1 MQRQM
6 SKKKKNVINLNYLD
20 NKPKPNPVMKYTTD
34 DEGKV
39 TLEVENTGVVNRIFQ
54 KIARKPKITYVHL
67 DEMGSFIWPYLD
79 GERTITELGVIVKEH
94 FGEKAEPLY
103 ERLAKYIQILESYH
117 FVVM

>member
-1 MQRQM
+1 MQRPM
-6 SKKKKNVINLNYLD
+6 SKKKQVINQNYLE
-20 NKPKPNPVMKYTTD
+20 NKPKRNSLLNYTTD
-34 DEGKV
+34 EQGVV

-54 KIARKPKITYVHL
+54 KLFKKPKITYVHL

-79 GERTITELGVIVKEH
+79 GEMNITELGVIVKEH

-117 FVVM
+117 FVVL